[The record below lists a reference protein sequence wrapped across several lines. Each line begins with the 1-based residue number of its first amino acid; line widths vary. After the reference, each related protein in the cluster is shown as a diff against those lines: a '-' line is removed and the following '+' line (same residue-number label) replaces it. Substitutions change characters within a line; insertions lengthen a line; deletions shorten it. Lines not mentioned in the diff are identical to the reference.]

1 MITVNKY
8 IYVLIRPAQP
18 NIKYLQTKTQH
29 SYRNASCHA
38 EHLEQTKNGQEQ
50 NNTLG
55 YAFTSVYKNSTE
67 WLHHNLDEIPFKASK
82 CLKNIRR
89 KDLVGRTWVTK

>member
-8 IYVLIRPAQP
+8 IYVLIRPAQT

-55 YAFTSVYKNSTE
+55 YAFTSVYKNLQNDFIIT
-67 WLHHNLDEIPFKASK
+67 LMKYP
-82 CLKNIRR
+82 LKHPNGSRIFAE
-89 KDLVGRTWVTK
+89 KI

>member
-8 IYVLIRPAQP
+8 IYVLIRPAQT

-50 NNTLG
+50 NKTLG
-55 YAFTSVYKNSTE
+55 YALTSVYKNLQNDFIIT
-67 WLHHNLDEIPFKASK
+67 LMKYP
-82 CLKNIRR
+82 LKHPNGSRIFAE
-89 KDLVGRTWVTK
+89 KI

>member
-8 IYVLIRPAQP
+8 IYVLIRQAQT

-55 YAFTSVYKNSTE
+55 YAFTSVYKNLQNDFIIT
-67 WLHHNLDEIPFKASK
+67 LVKYP
-82 CLKNIRR
+82 LKHPKEYSPKRFSRANISY
-89 KDLVGRTWVTK
+89 

>member
-29 SYRNASCHA
+29 SNRNASCHA

-55 YAFTSVYKNSTE
+55 YAFTSVYKNLQNDFIIT
-67 WLHHNLDEIPFKASK
+67 LMKYPLKHPNASRIFAEK
-82 CLKNIRR
+82 I
-89 KDLVGRTWVTK
+89 